1 VNLGLGGRALYP
13 ADDAQPRAVRA
24 AGLAVSLA
32 LCAACADEPESVRVG
47 DGASEPARCKAS
59 ALIRAAEDGD
69 AHRAVGALG
78 TLDGGGRFHVLC
90 TATLVAPDRVLTAKH
105 CSALGS
111 SATVWTRRV
120 SFALGRRG
128 SAPEHIVEALEPVA
142 QDDLHEGVGLY
153 GSDVAMYHL
162 AEPITGVTPM
172 RVSSGAAALSVGATV
187 EVLGYGIDE
196 SGCALGESDPVRRIG
211 AMTVAALVG
220 NIFDLA
226 YGSHAAFEREAPRV
240 ARTSDLA
247 ELYGRGALAPTHQ
260 ALLMPGPDGTQPCHG
275 DSGGPVLYTSAL
287 GVAVVGVIAWTW
299 RSPHETCD
307 FGAVIGLVSEQF
319 AHASSAPPS
328 P

>member
-1 VNLGLGGRALYP
+1 MVERAT
-13 ADDAQPRAVRA
+13 ADPEVSERAGSLHGERA
-24 AGLAVSLA
+24 DTRG
-32 LCAACADEPESVRVG
+32 
-47 DGASEPARCKAS
+47 
-59 ALIRAAEDGD
+59 AEDGD

-105 CSALGS
+105 CSALGN
-111 SATVWTRRV
+111 SATVWSGRV
-120 SFALGRRG
+120 NFALGSRG

-153 GSDVAMYHL
+153 GSDVAMYQL
-162 AEPITGVTPM
+162 AEPITAVTPI

-187 EVLGYGIDE
+187 EVLGYGIDD

-211 AMTVAALVG
+211 VMTVAALVG

-247 ELYGRGALAPTHQ
+247 ELYGLGALAPTHQ

-275 DSGGPVLYTSAL
+275 DSGGACAL
-287 GVAVVGVIAWTW
+287 
-299 RSPHETCD
+299 HERARRGRRGGD
-307 FGAVIGLVSEQF
+307 RVDMAF
-319 AHASSAPPS
+319 AP
-328 P
+328 